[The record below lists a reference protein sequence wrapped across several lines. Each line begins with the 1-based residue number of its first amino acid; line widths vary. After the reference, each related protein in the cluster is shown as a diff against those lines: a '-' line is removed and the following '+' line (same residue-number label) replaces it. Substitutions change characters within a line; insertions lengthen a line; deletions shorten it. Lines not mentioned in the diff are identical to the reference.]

1 MKLRRRMLAFC
12 LASIA
17 GLQGAHS
24 ASGLEANLKLIR
36 TDRDFTADRHIL
48 DRACIMVELY
58 YRMEEDEAILFDPEE
73 PSVIFGRVSVRHLP
87 ARQAED
93 SLDRALATLRA
104 RVAAL
109 ASSPMEEWSADQ
121 KALRKVFPAAWSGE
135 EALASAGRADARRGM
150 RRTFR
155 QSLERSQPYAAYMD
169 SVFRAEGLPPRL
181 MHLAHIES
189 WFKPMAVSPAGAV
202 GIFQLLRSTGSRH
215 LSIDDL
221 RDERLDPHLSTVAAA
236 RFLKSCQRFLGT
248 WPLAIMAYNNGPG
261 QISEAVKETGSKDP
275 SEIIQNYEAGGF
287 KSVSRN
293 YYAMFLAA
301 SSLAMRADELFPGM
315 RRQAAPQYKI
325 LKLEH
330 DWTPSQLRVLSG
342 YSTAVIRRCNPGLRP
357 VVFERNLALPK
368 GYELRLPLG
377 LPSPNDLQFA
387 DLRIEGAE
395 PRAESHEASRAPKG
409 AGPDVIHVVGVPVP
423 APVHRAFARLR
434 ASFFPSERAEDLPLM
449 AYMHSQGLLDA
460 GRLAMARRD
469 SILIE
474 PHPVLLPAIR
484 NSGG

>member
-1 MKLRRRMLAFC
+1 MYALC
-12 LASIA
+12 LALVA
-17 GLQGAHS
+17 GPQGVHA
-24 ASGLEANLKLIR
+24 ASGLESNLKLIR
-36 TDRDFTADRHIL
+36 TDRHFTADRHIL

-73 PSVIFGRVSVRHLP
+73 PSVVFGRVSIRHLP
-87 ARQAED
+87 ARKAED
-93 SLDRALATLRA
+93 SLDRALASLRA

-109 ASSPMEEWSADQ
+109 ASSPMEGWTAEQ

-135 EALASAGRADARRGM
+135 EALASANRADARRGM
-150 RRTFR
+150 RKTFR
-155 QSLERSQPYAAYMD
+155 QSLERSLPYAAYMD
-169 SVFRAEGLPPRL
+169 SVFRAEGVPPRL
-181 MHLAHIES
+181 MYLAHIES
-189 WFKPMAVSPAGAV
+189 WFKPTAVSPAGAV

-215 LSIDDL
+215 LAIDDL

-236 RFLKSCQRFLGT
+236 RFLKSCERFLGS

-261 QISEAVKETGSKDP
+261 QISEAVKETGSRDP
-275 SEIIQNYEAGGF
+275 SEIIQNYEAGSF
-287 KSVSRN
+287 RSVSRN
-293 YYAMFLAA
+293 YYAMYLAA
-301 SSLAMRADELFPGM
+301 SSLAMRADELFPGL
-315 RRQAAPQYKI
+315 RKTPAPQFKI

-330 DWTPSQLRVLSG
+330 GWTPTQLRVLSG

-357 VVFERNLALPK
+357 VVFESNLPLPK
-368 GYELRLPLG
+368 GFELRLPAG

-387 DLRIEGAE
+387 DLRIEGSA
-395 PRAESHEASRAPKG
+395 PRVHGSDPTLAAADRG
-409 AGPDVIHVVGVPVP
+409 TDVVHVVGVPVP
-423 APVHRAFARLR
+423 APLHQAFARLR
-434 ASFFPSERAEDLPLM
+434 NSLFPAEKAEDLPLM

-474 PHPVLLPAIR
+474 PHPALRPAIR